1 MTLHQKLLCS
11 IASLGASAACLAGMS
26 TSASAMNFVPQQQGE
41 INVGLGCLESC
52 ITVDPIFESIVSLED
67 STSGTQSRLFV
78 DYFGD
83 GDKTTTYGNGQ
94 SKVKFKTKD
103 AGTNSTGFWFRPSE
117 RQVLGQDDA
126 GNDIFGTEEKGQLEV
141 GTYLFNFSQTLEE
154 LTIDFFDTESW
165 DTTGVLAINGQS
177 LDNPDY
183 VAKGR
188 DGNVASQTFYNVTS
202 LELKL
207 GFDKA
212 KGTGDGVNFRM
223 SGVPAPQ
230 SVPEPAAALGLLAI
244 AGLGLARKQKSA
256 AAND

>member
-83 GDKTTTYGNGQ
+83 GDKKTTYGNGQ

-126 GNDIFGTEEKGQLEV
+126 GNDIFGTEEKGQL
-141 GTYLFNFSQTLEE
+141 
-154 LTIDFFDTESW
+154 
-165 DTTGVLAINGQS
+165 
-177 LDNPDY
+177 
-183 VAKGR
+183 
-188 DGNVASQTFYNVTS
+188 
-202 LELKL
+202 
-207 GFDKA
+207 
-212 KGTGDGVNFRM
+212 
-223 SGVPAPQ
+223 
-230 SVPEPAAALGLLAI
+230 
-244 AGLGLARKQKSA
+244 
-256 AAND
+256 